1 MVYES
6 NYRPTHTGYG
16 DELCHYGVKGMRWG
30 HRKATSV
37 AGTSAQRQAYLNAKA
52 NKKAAGKAYSKAYNK
67 AYNRSIAGLSPFKKH
82 RQANDARW
90 DDAVKK
96 AKAMNTADKAYKD
109 AKKAYKQTDEY
120 KAKRAKALKV
130 GAAVAGTAL
139 AAYGAYKV
147 SKVLKDKAATKSY
160 ETGRAAM
167 DRWMA
172 AANKQSQAGNWAES
186 YKLNRVAME
195 IGAKT
200 DARTNKVRNS
210 TIEAAKYLYSTR
222 RR

>member
-6 NYRPTHTGYG
+6 NYRPAHAGYS
-16 DELCHYGVKGMRWG
+16 DELYHYGVKGMRWG
-30 HRKATSV
+30 HRKAPSV
-37 AGTSAQRQAYLNAKA
+37 AGTSAQRQAYLDAKA
-52 NKKAAGKAYSKAYNK
+52 NKKAAGKAYSK

-96 AKAMNTADKAYKD
+96 AKASNAADKAYKD

-120 KAKRAKALKV
+120 KAKRTKAIKV

-147 SKVLKDKAATKSY
+147 SKVLKDKASTKSY
-160 ETGRAAM
+160 EAGKAAM

-172 AANKQSQAGNWAES
+172 AAKKQGQAGNWAES
-186 YKLNRVAME
+186 TKLYGVARDV
-195 IGAKT
+195 ARSA
-200 DARTNKVRNS
+200 DARTDRVKNS
-210 TIEAAKYLYSTR
+210 TVEAAKYLYNTR